1 MLGED
6 RLCEGD
12 KGKAL
17 AAHSSLN
24 RLELGVLG
32 GDPRYKKIIARPQEI
47 EALLIEEGIKAIP
60 RKSREIILDF
70 DATDD
75 PLHGH
80 QEGAFFHG
88 YYRSYCYLP
97 LYCFCGNVPL
107 LARLR
112 DAKGDA
118 SSGTVEALEKI
129 RCAIR
134 RRFGRRVRIIVRAD
148 SGFARE
154 EIMAWCEQNAVSYC
168 LGLARNKRLSARLGQ
183 SFGELYQGI
192 KTRDIQVPCRRFE
205 DFEYR
210 TRKSW
215 SRARRVV
222 GKAEILAKG
231 PHPRFVVTNLP
242 AAGFVGEPEER
253 LAAPHST
260 RSFTAR
266 AEKWK
271 IASRRHNRTSLPIA
285 PARAGWPPT
294 NSGSGFRPSPIS
306 CSRCCGPRCCAAPI
320 WLRPPS
326 ARSGL
331 NSSRLVPASPSA
343 AGASTS
349 S

>member
-168 LGLARNKRLSARLGQ
+168 WGLARNKGLSARLGK

-210 TRKSW
+210 TPKSW

-253 LAAPHST
+253 FGSPRTLRKALLRARRNGKSHPGGT
-260 RSFTAR
+260 TGPLCRSHQHGLDGLQPT
-266 AEKWK
+266 
-271 IASRRHNRTSLPIA
+271 
-285 PARAGWPPT
+285 PALVFGL
-294 NSGSGFRPSPIS
+294 RPSPAL
-306 CSRCCGPRCCAAPI
+306 GAAG
-320 WLRPPS
+320 RGV
-326 ARSGL
+326 ARHRSGCGHP
-331 NSSRLVPASPSA
+331 RPDPA
-343 AGASTS
+343 
-349 S
+349 